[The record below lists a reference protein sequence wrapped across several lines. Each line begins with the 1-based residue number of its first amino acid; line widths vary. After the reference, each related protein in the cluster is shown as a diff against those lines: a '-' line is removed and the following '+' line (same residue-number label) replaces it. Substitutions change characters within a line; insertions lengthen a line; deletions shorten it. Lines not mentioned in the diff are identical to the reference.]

1 MPSPV
6 FCQLR
11 EPQNFHASSIQYN
24 TPPDL
29 PASAVSNDIRH
40 PSRPSFIFLY
50 SASALTNLP
59 STTRHRKKQAASSSL
74 SRNTRLVTSKSLLY
88 LLRRYCRSP
97 IIGRQSR
104 ETQGSTSTARLVIMG
119 RTPSLN
125 SSINCCIASN
135 PLPPPGL
142 PVRNEIIFQKRS
154 PSNPSA
160 SRRIPD
166 TSEPAAW
173 PLSNQLPFDDAL
185 QFAALLW
192 SENDDGVLRSD

>member
-59 STTRHRKKQAASSSL
+59 STTRHKIRRAHVSTPRPPTHPHAPGFTRQRRVKRHQTPVAPIVHLFVFSIGLDQLAVTHAPQEETSSFFFL
-74 SRNTRLVTSKSLLY
+74 EQKHTLGYVEVLVIPFEKILPKPNH
-88 LLRRYCRSP
+88 RSP
-97 IIGRQSR
+97 IAGNPRLNFHR
-104 ETQGSTSTARLVIMG
+104 ETGDYGPDAIPQLV
-119 RTPSLN
+119 
-125 SSINCCIASN
+125 
-135 PLPPPGL
+135 
-142 PVRNEIIFQKRS
+142 
-154 PSNPSA
+154 
-160 SRRIPD
+160 
-166 TSEPAAW
+166 
-173 PLSNQLPFDDAL
+173 NQLL
-185 QFAALLW
+185 HRQQSLAATRLARQ
-192 SENDDGVLRSD
+192 E